1 MYRIYWVCLPNDTI
15 ENCAVSFTSDLR
27 DWVCSNSGHVLKV
40 EEINEKLVNEID
52 KAINAL
58 DRRLHVH
65 IDLKKFCDLAR
76 RTQRVQT
83 MEELFDLV
91 VTEF

>member
-15 ENCAVSFTSDLR
+15 ENCAVSFTSDLK

-40 EEINEKLVNEID
+40 EEVSEKLVNEID

-58 DRRLHVH
+58 DRRMHVH
-65 IDLKKFCDLAR
+65 IDVKKFCDLAR
-76 RTQRVQT
+76 KTQRVQT

-91 VTEF
+91 VEEF